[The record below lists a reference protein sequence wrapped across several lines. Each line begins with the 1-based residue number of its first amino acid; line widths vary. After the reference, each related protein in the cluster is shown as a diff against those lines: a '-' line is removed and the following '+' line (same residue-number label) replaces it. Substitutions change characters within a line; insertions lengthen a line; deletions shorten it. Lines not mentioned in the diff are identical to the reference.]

1 MAAVMTVETGK
12 EILVAMAA
20 EMTVAMAGWPPP
32 VERITV
38 ERLTAERLT
47 DGQITE
53 ERLTDERG

>member
-1 MAAVMTVETGK
+1 METGK

-20 EMTVAMAGWPPP
+20 EMTVAMAGWPPPVPVP

>member
-1 MAAVMTVETGK
+1 MAMAAVMTVETGK

-32 VERITV
+32 VERLTV
-38 ERLTAERLT
+38 ERLKAEWRT

-53 ERLTDERG
+53 